1 MNTQLQGRSGID
13 AIHIISH
20 GSQGALYLGSTLLNS
35 SNLADYQC
43 QLASIGSA
51 LTETGDILLYGCNV
65 AQGDVGLQFIGS
77 LAQATGADVTASEDA
92 TGAAALG
99 GDWVLEE
106 STGSIRSASI
116 ASRKYGAILA
126 DMTAPTLTS
135 LSIPTSV
142 DVSAGAAGLTIAGTA
157 TDDISGVKQLV
168 VYFDKGLSYSSQLG
182 GAFSTHTF
190 LGSYGIY
197 DSWSDGASTQTYG
210 ISSTNT
216 SGVYNVTRVDLQ
228 DVQGNTRTYTAT
240 QLAGMGINTSVNL
253 TGATP
258 DTNAPTLTTLSI
270 PTSVDVSAGAAGLT
284 IAGTATD
291 DISGVKQMVVY
302 FDKGLSYSSQLGGAF
317 STHTFLGSYGIYDSW
332 SDGASTQTYGIS
344 STNTGGVYN
353 VSHVDLQDVQGNTRT
368 YTATQLAGMGINTSV
383 NLTGATPDTNAPTL
397 TSLTIPT
404 SVNVSGGTAGLTIAG
419 TATDDISGVK
429 QMVVYFDKGLNYSS
443 QLGGAFSTHT
453 FLGSYGI
460 YDSWAD
466 GASTQTYGISSTNT
480 SGVYNVSHVDLQ
492 DVQGNSR
499 TYTAAQLGGMGIN
512 TSVNLID
519 GVNHVATNNTP
530 TGTVTITGT
539 ATQGQTLTAANTLA
553 DADGIPTTGAGAISY
568 QWQADGVDIAG
579 ATSSTLVLAQAQV
592 SKAITVVARYTDA
605 QGTTESVASSATSA
619 VATPDDYADDSAGAT
634 ALTLGVAKSGNI
646 EVVSDQDYFK
656 VDLVAGQRYLF
667 EMTASGVGSLDTAH
681 LSLYSPNGLGFP
693 TRSGFD
699 ADLATFSYIASS
711 SGTVY
716 LEASES
722 SDDSTGSYTVKASVV
737 TTPDDYAD
745 DSVGATALT
754 LGVAK
759 SGNIEVVSDQ
769 DYFKVD
775 LVAGQRYLFEMTAS
789 GVGSLDTAHLSLYSP
804 NGLGFPTRSGFDAD
818 LATFS
823 YIASSSGT
831 VYLEASESSDD
842 STGSYTVK
850 ASVVTTNNAPIGSVT
865 ITGTASQG
873 QTLTAANTLA
883 DADGI
888 PTTGAGAISYQW
900 QADGVD
906 LAGSTSSTLVLAQA
920 QVSKAITVLAR
931 YTDAQGTTESVA
943 SSATASVANTNDAPT
958 GTVTIS
964 GTPTQGQTLTAAN
977 TLADIDVIPTTGA
990 GVIAYQWQ
998 ADGVDIAGATG
1009 STLVLAQAQVSK
1021 AITVLARYTDAQGTI
1036 ESVASSATSAVANVN
1051 DAPTGTV
1058 TITGTPTQGQ
1068 TLTATNTLADIDGI
1082 PTTGAGA
1089 ISYQWQADGVDIAG
1103 ATSSTLVLTQAQVSK
1118 AITVLARYTDA
1129 QGTIESVA
1137 SSATS
1142 AVANVNDAPTGTV
1155 TITGTP
1161 TQGQTLTATNTLA
1174 DIDGIPT
1181 TGAGA
1186 IAYQWQADGVD
1197 IAGATGSTLV
1207 LAQAQVSKAITVLAR
1222 YTDAQAT
1229 TESVASSATSAVA
1242 NTNDAP
1248 TGTVTITGTATQ
1260 GQTLT
1265 AANTLA
1271 DADGI
1276 PTTGAGAISYQ
1287 WQADGVDIAGATGS
1301 TLVLTQAQVSKAI
1314 TVLAR
1319 YTDAQGTT
1327 RKRSVQRHQLTFA
1340 NVNDTPTG
1348 TVTIT
1353 GTPTQGQTL
1362 TATNTLADIDGIP
1375 TTGAGAIA
1383 YQWQAD
1389 GVDIAGATGSTLVLT
1404 QAQVSKA
1411 ITVLARY
1418 TDAQGTIE
1426 SVASSA
1432 TASVAN
1438 TNDNPT
1444 GSVTITGPPPKA
1456 KP

>member
-1 MNTQLQGRSGID
+1 MATQLQGRSGID

-258 DTNAPTLTTLSI
+258 DTTAPTLTTLSI

-539 ATQGQTLTAANTLA
+539 PTQGQTLTAANTLA

-592 SKAITVVARYTDA
+592 SRAITVVALYTDA

-619 VATPDDYADDSAGAT
+619 VTTSDDYADDSAGAT
-634 ALTLGVAKSGNI
+634 ALTLGVAKSGSI
-646 EVVSDQDYFK
+646 EVVSDKDYFK
-656 VDLVAGQRYLF
+656 LDLVAGQRYLF
-667 EMTASGVGSLDTAH
+667 EMTASGTGSLDTAF
-681 LSLYSPNGLGFP
+681 LYLYNS
-693 TRSGFD
+693 SGYIVSSGSGS
-699 ADLATFSYIASS
+699 DLATFSYLASN

-716 LEASES
+716 LKASE
-722 SDDSTGSYTVKASVV
+722 
-737 TTPDDYAD
+737 
-745 DSVGATALT
+745 
-754 LGVAK
+754 LG
-759 SGNIEVVSDQ
+759 
-769 DYFKVD
+769 
-775 LVAGQRYLFEMTAS
+775 
-789 GVGSLDTAHLSLYSP
+789 
-804 NGLGFPTRSGFDAD
+804 
-818 LATFS
+818 
-823 YIASSSGT
+823 
-831 VYLEASESSDD
+831 DD

-850 ASVVTTNNAPIGSVT
+850 ASVVTTNS
-865 ITGTASQG
+865 
-873 QTLTAANTLA
+873 
-883 DADGI
+883 
-888 PTTGAGAISYQW
+888 
-900 QADGVD
+900 
-906 LAGSTSSTLVLAQA
+906 
-920 QVSKAITVLAR
+920 
-931 YTDAQGTTESVA
+931 
-943 SSATASVANTNDAPT
+943 APT

-977 TLADIDVIPTTGA
+977 TLAD
-990 GVIAYQWQ
+990 
-998 ADGVDIAGATG
+998 ADGI
-1009 STLVLAQAQVSK
+1009 S
-1021 AITVLARYTDAQGTI
+1021 
-1036 ESVASSATSAVANVN
+1036 
-1051 DAPTGTV
+1051 
-1058 TITGTPTQGQ
+1058 
-1068 TLTATNTLADIDGI
+1068 
-1082 PTTGAGA
+1082 TTGAGA
-1089 ISYQWQADGVDIAG
+1089 IAYQWQADGVDIAG

-1161 TQGQTLTATNTLA
+1161 TQGQTLTATQH
-1174 DIDGIPT
+1174 
-1181 TGAGA
+1181 AG
-1186 IAYQWQADGVD
+1186 
-1197 IAGATGSTLV
+1197 
-1207 LAQAQVSKAITVLAR
+1207 
-1222 YTDAQAT
+1222 
-1229 TESVASSATSAVA
+1229 
-1242 NTNDAP
+1242 
-1248 TGTVTITGTATQ
+1248 
-1260 GQTLT
+1260 
-1265 AANTLA
+1265 
-1271 DADGI
+1271 
-1276 PTTGAGAISYQ
+1276 
-1287 WQADGVDIAGATGS
+1287 
-1301 TLVLTQAQVSKAI
+1301 
-1314 TVLAR
+1314 
-1319 YTDAQGTT
+1319 
-1327 RKRSVQRHQLTFA
+1327 RH
-1340 NVNDTPTG
+1340 
-1348 TVTIT
+1348 
-1353 GTPTQGQTL
+1353 
-1362 TATNTLADIDGIP
+1362 
-1375 TTGAGAIA
+1375 
-1383 YQWQAD
+1383 
-1389 GVDIAGATGSTLVLT
+1389 
-1404 QAQVSKA
+1404 
-1411 ITVLARY
+1411 
-1418 TDAQGTIE
+1418 
-1426 SVASSA
+1426 
-1432 TASVAN
+1432 
-1438 TNDNPT
+1438 
-1444 GSVTITGPPPKA
+1444 
-1456 KP
+1456 